1 MVQLVKTTTIQADQK
16 KIVFETPRVLTRI
29 FFSIET
35 TTGETVWHK
44 TKISFDDPSFCSFY
58 MLEGGITKFEAEGQD
73 IFQGNIWV
81 HNLADIAQFYSL
93 TEILH

>member
-1 MVQLVKTTTIQADQK
+1 MVQRVRTITISADQK
-16 KIVFETPRVLTRI
+16 EIVFEKPRVLNRI
-29 FFSIET
+29 FFSITVTTDET
-35 TTGETVWHK
+35 IWHK
-44 TKISFDDPSFCSFY
+44 TKISFDDPLFCSFY

-93 TEILH
+93 TEILR

>member
-1 MVQLVKTTTIQADQK
+1 MVQTVRTITILTNQK
-16 KIVFETPRVLTRI
+16 KIVLEKPRVLTRI

-73 IFQGNIWV
+73 IFQGNVWA
-81 HNLADIAQFYSL
+81 HNLTDTTLFYSL
-93 TEILH
+93 SEILH